1 MHAQK
6 QVIENFLWN
15 SLGIHECADQTRSP
29 WVKKKKKMPERLFLD
44 TSKDGSS
51 FS

>member
-6 QVIENFLWN
+6 LVIEKFILN
-15 SLGIHECADQTRSP
+15 SLGFRECADQTRSP
-29 WVKKKKKMPERLFLD
+29 WVKKMPEKVFLD
-44 TSKDGSS
+44 ISKDDNS